1 MLRTLIGIRL
11 QGIFMKAVKRG
22 DKKNAGLFKV
32 MLMIVLFLYIAVV
45 FGGIFGYMFY
55 SMLEPFTAI
64 GYEWLYFGIMALT
77 VIMLC
82 FLGSIF
88 MTQQE
93 IYGSK
98 DNDLLLSMPIKVRD
112 ILLSRIFVLLIM
124 NYIYEAIVVLP
135 CLFIYFIRT
144 KFQFLSF
151 LYAIIVVLTLP
162 LLVITLSCIFGWV
175 MAMIMRK
182 IRNKTAITLILS
194 LGFLGVYFYVINK
207 FPEYVTM
214 LVQNGKSIG
223 DAIKQTLFPIYHLSI
238 AITEGSFV
246 SLIFYLPCVLIPFGI
261 VLFLLA
267 NNFIH
272 IAISKA
278 PTKKVKLKENDMKYS
293 SQRISLLKREFDH
306 FLSKPTVI
314 LNAALG
320 IAFTV
325 VLAGAVLVK
334 GADILELLG
343 DMPKEAKDMFL
354 QVKMPFLCFAVIATN
369 SMNIMS
375 ASSISL
381 EGNRLWI
388 LKSLPIKTK
397 DILMGK
403 VMFHLLLCIPPTIL
417 CSVVCSIVFSLGL
430 LDSLCVILIPISFII
445 FEAFFGILMN
455 LWKPKFDWVNE
466 TVVVKQSASVMITM
480 FGTMALIAL
489 SAVAYIGLFDKFLSM
504 TSYVYLC
511 FLLLVIIDIVFYYM
525 LNTWGTKR
533 FNKL

>member
-214 LVQNGKSIG
+214 LIQNGKSIG
-223 DAIKQTLFPIYHLSI
+223 DAIKETLFPIYHLSM
-238 AITEGSFV
+238 AITEGSFS
-246 SLIFYLPCVLIPFGI
+246 SLIFYLLSVFIPFGI
-261 VLFLLA
+261 VLYLLA
-267 NNFIH
+267 HNFIH

-278 PTKKVKLKENDMKYS
+278 PTKKAKLKENDIKYN
-293 SQRISLLKREFDH
+293 SQRVSLLKRELEH

-334 GADILELLG
+334 GTDILEVLG

-397 DILMGK
+397 DILIGK

-417 CSVVCSIVFSLGL
+417 CSVVCNIVFSLGL

-445 FEAFFGILMN
+445 FEALFGILMN

-466 TVVVKQSASVMITM
+466 TVVVKQSVSVMITM

-489 SAVAYIGLFDKFLSM
+489 SVIAYVRIFKPFFSM
-504 TSYVYLC
+504 TSYVYIW
-511 FLLLVIIDIVFYYM
+511 FGVFIGMDLIFYWI
-525 LNTWGTKR
+525 LHTWGVKR
-533 FNKL
+533 FHEL

>member
-1 MLRTLIGIRL
+1 MRTLKGS
-11 QGIFMKAVKRG
+11 K
-22 DKKNAGLFKV
+22 KKNAGIGK
-32 MLMIVLFLYIAVV
+32 MILMLFLFAYIIVV

-55 SMLEPFTAI
+55 SILEPFTAI
-64 GYEWLYFGIMALT
+64 GYEWLYFGIMALM

-93 IYGSK
+93 IYGAK

-112 ILLSRIFVLLIM
+112 ILLSRIFVILII
-124 NYIYEAIVVLP
+124 NYIYEAIVALP
-135 CLFIYFIRT
+135 CLVVYFMKT
-144 KFQFLSF
+144 KFNPIKF
-151 LYAIIVVLTLP
+151 LYSILVIMTLP
-162 LLVITLSCIFGWV
+162 LLVVTLSCVFGWV

-182 IRNKTAITLILS
+182 IRNKTVITLILS
-194 LGFLGVYFYVINK
+194 LGFLAVYFYIINK
-207 FPEYVTM
+207 FPDYLTM
-214 LVQNGKSIG
+214 LVENGKSIG
-223 DAIKQTLFPIYHLSI
+223 DAIKESLFPIYHLSI

-246 SLIFYLPCVLIPFGI
+246 SLILYLICALIPFAL
-261 VLFLLA
+261 VLYLLS
-267 NNFIH
+267 NNFIK
-272 IAISKA
+272 IVTSKI
-278 PTKKVKLKENDMKYS
+278 PTKKMKLKESDIQSN
-293 SQRISLLKREFDH
+293 SQKIALLKRELNH
-306 FLSKPTVI
+306 FTSNPMVI

-325 VLAGAVLVK
+325 VLAGAVVIK
-334 GADILELLG
+334 GADIVELLG
-343 DMPKEAKDMFL
+343 TIPKESKDML
-354 QVKMPFLCFAVIATN
+354 LKSMMPVLCLAVIATN
-369 SMNIMS
+369 SMNIIS

-403 VMFHLLLCIPPTIL
+403 VMFHLILCIPPAVL
-417 CSVVCSIVFSLGL
+417 CSVVSNLVFSLDF
-430 LDSLCVILIPISFII
+430 LDSLCVIFIPISFIV
-445 FEAFFGILMN
+445 FEALFGILIN

-525 LNTWGTKR
+525 LNTWGIKR
-533 FNKL
+533 FNEL